1 MIGDDHSLTE
11 GHLARHT
18 PRGPSVS
25 DEVAR
30 LDVAQDFLL
39 AHFADLGLFEQIAF
53 KGGTALRKL
62 YAGNAGRFSTDL
74 DLALRDPAE
83 DRAALTAIIAD
94 AATGKFGP
102 FSFRVEKGRGE
113 RWQIAV
119 TSEFGPIN
127 LRIKLDVG
135 APCWLTPEMREYVS
149 IPIHQRY
156 GFTLPQLPCMRLE
169 EIIAEKIARLTRMS
183 TARDAFDLVWLATT
197 SPYSAF
203 DRDLVRRLAVLKIW
217 VDNNGLRPGWIPT
230 IAPKPFSTIA
240 WFEPRDNWDD
250 EQIGMLT
257 SPPPALVDLERRLTA
272 LYSWLGTLS
281 EEEARWAKADPR
293 DLASVIQAIC
303 ALPNGALTDSPLY

>member
-25 DEVAR
+25 DEIAR

-39 AHFADLGLFEQIAF
+39 AHFTELGLFEHLAF

-62 YAGNAGRFSTDL
+62 YAGNAGRFSTDF
-74 DLALRDPAE
+74 DLAIRDPAE
-83 DRAALTAIIAD
+83 DRATMTAIIAD
-94 AATGKFGP
+94 AATGQFGP
-102 FSFRVEKGRGE
+102 FSFHAEQGRGA
-113 RWQIAV
+113 RRQIRVA
-119 TSEFGPIN
+119 SEFGPIN

-135 APCWLTPEMREYVS
+135 APCWLVPEMRDY
-149 IPIHQRY
+149 IAIAIHQRY
-156 GFTLPQLPCMRLE
+156 GFTLPRLPCMRLE

-203 DRDLVRRLAVLKIW
+203 DRALVRRLVVLKIW

-230 IAPKPFSTIA
+230 LAPKPFTA
-240 WFEPRDNWDD
+240 PTWFEPRDDWDD
-250 EQIGMLT
+250 EHIGMLT
-257 SPPPALVDLERRLTA
+257 NPPPALVDLDRQRTA
-272 LYSWLGTLS
+272 LYSWLATLS

-293 DLASVIQAIC
+293 DLASVVQAIRT
-303 ALPNGALTDSPLY
+303 LPNGALANEPLY